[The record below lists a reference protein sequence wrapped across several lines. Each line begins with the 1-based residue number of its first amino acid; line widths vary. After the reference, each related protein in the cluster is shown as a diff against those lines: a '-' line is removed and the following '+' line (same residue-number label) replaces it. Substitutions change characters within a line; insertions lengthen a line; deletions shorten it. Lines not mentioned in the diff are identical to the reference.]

1 MPRAAGLA
9 DEIKKRFKV
18 NAELIESS
26 GGVFEVTVNGR
37 LVYSK
42 AKTGEFPD
50 NAKLL
55 KELEA
60 HK

>member
-1 MPRAAGLA
+1 M
-9 DEIKKRFKV
+9 
-18 NAELIESS
+18 NAELIEGS

-37 LVYSK
+37 LIYSK

-50 NAKLL
+50 NARLL

-60 HK
+60 YK